1 MNTTCCTQNTYTY
14 ASELPILIYTTGIV
28 CMCLI
33 SQCLKLSLVW
43 AYPANETLE
52 PKQKLIY
59 LLNKIEKK
67 RIDNRASIFESESL
81 HPAFTISIS
90 ISLQEKKIDI
100 LGPLNCFFFVVVN
113 YKIKHKLVR
122 ICHSSSFSCRVG
134 LCHF

>member
-67 RIDNRASIFESESL
+67 GLIIGLRYLKVNPCIRHLRFQYPFLYKKKNRHLRSSKL
-81 HPAFTISIS
+81 
-90 ISLQEKKIDI
+90 LY
-100 LGPLNCFFFVVVN
+100 FVVVN